1 MKKFSEEISKDET
14 VNQVSEDSLY
24 CKELTSPS
32 KLSPTRGWTSPF
44 PSTPTSF
51 QAVMAQTNVEKDV
64 VRLRDKDKKA
74 GKFSSLEKLAS
85 RKSNKMRVDAL
96 HKCIKAI
103 EKLSVALDRE
113 SAQNKTLVKVLSSCG
128 LPKEN
133 EPPRHYLDQSASWR
147 GRSAAA
153 RASYV
158 ANMVPGAELKVL
170 KTMPQDWL
178 QSMEKVIALKLVNA
192 QLTAELAELEN
203 KRSEFDPPGGEGGED
218 GRRMQHQGAS
228 IHAAANQASS
238 HDQERRLDVTNE
250 SELAKTIAIFNERLQ
265 ANYSELRKR
274 IYDHQAPLGEKEQL
288 VLVDEV
294 RGLQQILSEV
304 NAAMRSLQLDKRSRA
319 SAEEAVSLPAD
330 VNRQRPHAVD
340 VKSYALAY
348 VAKEDEELNTLEEQ
362 MDELLQLLEEKRC
375 HDGRGEEANKA
386 KKTRN
391 SFSSNLE
398 VVKEMEAHEQEEQ
411 APLALGMYNI

>member
-1 MKKFSEEISKDET
+1 MQRLADGVSTQAQGLPLQHEDEEKLCEKDGDPAPDSSSSPDFHDVAVDHDQTILFAKKSIVEAQIAMKKFSEEISKDET

-192 QLTAELAELEN
+192 QVV
-203 KRSEFDPPGGEGGED
+203 GE
-218 GRRMQHQGAS
+218 
-228 IHAAANQASS
+228 
-238 HDQERRLDVTNE
+238 
-250 SELAKTIAIFNERLQ
+250 
-265 ANYSELRKR
+265 
-274 IYDHQAPLGEKEQL
+274 
-288 VLVDEV
+288 
-294 RGLQQILSEV
+294 
-304 NAAMRSLQLDKRSRA
+304 AAMEPSLLLVTS
-319 SAEEAVSLPAD
+319 SSLP
-330 VNRQRPHAVD
+330 
-340 VKSYALAY
+340 S
-348 VAKEDEELNTLEEQ
+348 
-362 MDELLQLLEEKRC
+362 LLSSRTREANLTRLVEREEKT
-375 HDGRGEEANKA
+375 GEECSTKGLRY
-386 KKTRN
+386 TR
-391 SFSSNLE
+391 LPI
-398 VVKEMEAHEQEEQ
+398 KLLLMTK
-411 APLALGMYNI
+411 